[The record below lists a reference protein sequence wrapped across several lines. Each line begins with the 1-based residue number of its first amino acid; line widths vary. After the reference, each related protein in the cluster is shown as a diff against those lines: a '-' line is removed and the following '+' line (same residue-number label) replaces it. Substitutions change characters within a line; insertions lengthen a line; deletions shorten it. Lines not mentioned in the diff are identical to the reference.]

1 MAIYTIVDM
10 FSMMLTCLVCCSP
23 YIHTLIVPEQEL
35 QLAEEREEE
44 MADAVTLF
52 SKKMK
57 DLERGVRRGDLDI
70 AELVKESENSQSAMD
85 RGAMLL
91 MYINTSSYPHITPC
105 IKFNTHLYTFY
116 FSHVDGRWWDV
127 VKWTYITR

>member
-1 MAIYTIVDM
+1 MV
-10 FSMMLTCLVCCSP
+10 SMMLTCLVCSFL
-23 YIHTLIVPEQEL
+23 YIHTLIVPEREL